1 MKKVVVTGMG
11 VVAPNGIGLTEFKN
25 SLLAG
30 VSGIKHIKRFDVS
43 LFQSQIAGEVT
54 GNLDIKQYYR
64 DIKISFALK
73 AAAEAFISA
82 QLSPELIS
90 KTKNMLSI
98 GLGLELFSM
107 PDLIHYL
114 KDSNYLP
121 DDQYEK
127 LVYINTPADLC
138 VHEICWKYKLTRP
151 PVIHLSACVASTD
164 AIATGL
170 NKIRNGEI
178 DIAICGGTDSMI
190 NPMGLGGFCSL
201 GALSK
206 NNSDPKMASRPFDRT
221 RDGFVLGE
229 GAGFIILESVEHAKQ
244 RNAKIL
250 AEIKGH
256 GRSLDAY
263 SVSDPH
269 PAGEGAQLAIKK
281 ALIDAKL
288 NYQDIDA
295 VNAHGTSTQKND
307 KMETAALREVFK
319 ERVDSLP
326 VFSTKSMIGHLIS
339 AGGVTETI
347 ATILCMNDNKLH
359 PTINLKDVDN
369 ECQLNHIINESI
381 NFTGRYV
388 LKNSF
393 AFGGHNSCLIIG
405 RY

>member
-1 MKKVVVTGMG
+1 MKKIVVTGVG
-11 VVAPNGIGLTEFKN
+11 VVAPNGIGEAEFKK

-30 VSGIKHIKRFDVS
+30 KSGIKRIERFDVS
-43 LFQSQIAGEVT
+43 LFQSQIAGEINEELGV
-54 GNLDIKQYYR
+54 KKYR

-73 AAAEAFISA
+73 AMSEAYESA
-82 QLSPELIS
+82 QLNPELILNS
-90 KTKNMLSI
+90 KNMLSI

-107 PDLIHYL
+107 PDLLHYL
-114 KDSNYLP
+114 KDKDYLP
-121 DDQYEK
+121 SDKHDR
-127 LVYINTPADLC
+127 LVYVNTPADLC
-138 VHEICWKYKLTRP
+138 VHEICWQYKLTRP
-151 PVIHLSACVASTD
+151 PVIHLSACVSSTD

-170 NKIRNGEI
+170 SKIRSGEV

-206 NNSDPKMASRPFDRT
+206 NNADPTTASRPFDRT

-229 GAGFIILESVEHAKQ
+229 GAGFIVLESEEHALK
-244 RNAKIL
+244 RSAKIL

-263 SVSDPH
+263 SISDPH
-269 PAGEGAQLAIKK
+269 PMGEGAQLAIKK
-281 ALIDAKL
+281 ALVDAKIT
-288 NYQDIDA
+288 YKDIDA
-295 VNAHGTSTQKND
+295 INVHGTSTPKND
-307 KMETAALREVFK
+307 KMETIALKSVFK
-319 ERVDSLP
+319 ERIDEIP
-326 VFSTKSMIGHLIS
+326 VYSTKSMIGHLIS
-339 AGGVTETI
+339 AGGVVETI

-359 PTINLKDVDN
+359 PTINLKEVDN
-369 ECQLNHIINESI
+369 ECQLNHIIDRPI
-381 NFTGRYV
+381 NFTGRYI

>member
-1 MKKVVVTGMG
+1 MTKVVVTGMG
-11 VVAPNGIGLTEFKN
+11 VVAPNGIGTSNFKT

-30 VSGIKHIKRFDVS
+30 VSGIKKISRFDVS

-54 GNLDIKQYYR
+54 EELNVKQFR

-73 AAAEAFISA
+73 AINEAYTSA
-82 QLSPELIS
+82 NLSPELIAKS
-90 KTKNMLSI
+90 KNILSI

-107 PDLIHYL
+107 SDLIKYL
-114 KDSNYLP
+114 GDQNYLP
-121 DDQYEK
+121 PGLADK

-138 VHEICWKYKLTRP
+138 VHEICWQYKLTRP

-170 NKIRNGEI
+170 SKIRSGEI

-206 NNSDPKMASRPFDRT
+206 NNSDPKSASRPFDRS

-229 GAGFIILESVEHAKQ
+229 GAGFIVLESEAHA
-244 RNAKIL
+244 RNRNVKIL

-269 PAGEGAQLAIKK
+269 PTGEGAQLAIKK
-281 ALIDAKL
+281 ALLDAGL
-288 NYQDIDA
+288 TYNEIDA
-295 VNAHGTSTQKND
+295 VNAHGTSTLKND
-307 KMETAALREVFK
+307 KMETLALKEIFK
-319 ERVDSLP
+319 ERIADIP
-326 VFSTKSMIGHLIS
+326 IYSTKSMIGHLIS

-359 PTINLKDVDN
+359 PTINLKDVDS
-369 ECQLNHIINESI
+369 ECQLSHIKNETI
-381 NFTGRYV
+381 DFYGKNI